1 VNDPLARA
9 PAAAPGVAVFSTT
22 FLKYSQ
28 TFVYEELRHHDR
40 YRAEVFTTRR
50 VLGERFPFE
59 PVHVGGWLYGALRR
73 CSAFDRRFREGH
85 FALVHAHFGTG
96 AVYALPF
103 ARRHHLPLV
112 VTFHGW
118 DVPLLGS
125 RQRWRPG
132 HWRYARVG
140 PQVLD
145 QMTLGLCAS
154 TELRDM
160 LAARGVPPERL
171 AVYRLGI
178 DLEQFKP
185 GPRATLP
192 TEVIMV
198 GRFVE
203 KKGFAYGIEAFARAA
218 KVHLGARLTVVGDGP
233 LETSLQRMVAD
244 LGVADR
250 VEFTGTLPP
259 ADVARR
265 LAASHI
271 LLAPSVV
278 DRFGNRESGLI
289 VAKEASA
296 TETVPIG
303 TRHGGIPDIIEDEV
317 TGYLVDEK
325 DVTAMAD
332 RLSRLLGNPALWEA
346 MSRAA
351 RAKMER
357 EYDVRE
363 RVRALERFYDQ
374 AVAMGNER
382 AVRK

>member
-1 VNDPLARA
+1 
-9 PAAAPGVAVFSTT
+9 
-22 FLKYSQ
+22 
-28 TFVYEELRHHDR
+28 
-40 YRAEVFTTRR
+40 
-50 VLGERFPFE
+50 
-59 PVHVGGWLYGALRR
+59 
-73 CSAFDRRFREGH
+73 
-85 FALVHAHFGTG
+85 
-96 AVYALPF
+96 
-103 ARRHHLPLV
+103 
-112 VTFHGW
+112 
-118 DVPLLGS
+118 
-125 RQRWRPG
+125 
-132 HWRYARVG
+132 
-140 PQVLD
+140 
-145 QMTLGLCAS
+145 
-154 TELRDM
+154 
-160 LAARGVPPERL
+160 
-171 AVYRLGI
+171 
-178 DLEQFKP
+178 
-185 GPRATLP
+185 
-192 TEVIMV
+192 MV

-374 AVAMGNER
+374 AVAMGTER
-382 AVRK
+382 AGPEVTLVDRRAGLGRGQG